1 MNENMEKKKK
11 GESRIKLLCR
21 LFVSFAKI
29 GVMTFGGGLAML
41 PMLERELVEGRKWV
55 THEEIL
61 DYYAVGQCTPGIIA
75 VNTATF
81 VGYKQSKVLG
91 AISATLGM
99 VFPSLVIISVIAA
112 VLSNFADIPA
122 VQHAFAGIRIAV
134 CALITVAV
142 IKLAKSNVRSLV
154 QILIA
159 VAAFVVIAVFGA
171 SPVVVVV
178 GSAVTGLVLGG
189 FGLIGKKKNK
199 EEKK

>member
-1 MNENMEKKKK
+1 MKGNKK
-11 GESRIKLLCR
+11 ESSRMKLLCK
-21 LFVSFAKI
+21 LFISFAKI

-41 PMLERELVEGRKWV
+41 PMLERELVENRKWV
-55 THEEIL
+55 TNEEIL

-91 AISATLGM
+91 AVFATLGM
-99 VFPSLVIISVIAA
+99 IFPSLIIVAVIAA

-134 CALITVAV
+134 CALITAAV
-142 IKLAKSNVRSLV
+142 VKLAKSNVRSLA

-171 SPVVVVV
+171 SPVVVVI
-178 GSAVTGLVLGG
+178 GSAVAGLVLGK
-189 FGLIGKKKNK
+189 FGVIDKKNK

>member
-1 MNENMEKKKK
+1 MKENKKK
-11 GESRIKLLCR
+11 ESRFRLLCS
-21 LFVSFAKI
+21 LFISFAKI

-41 PMLERELVEGRKWV
+41 PMLERELVENRKWV
-55 THEEIL
+55 TNEEIL

-91 AISATLGM
+91 AVFATLGM
-99 VFPSLVIISVIAA
+99 VFPSLVIIAVIAA

-134 CALITVAV
+134 CALITAAV
-142 IKLAKSNVRSLV
+142 VKLAKSNVRNLA

-171 SPVVVVV
+171 SPVVVVI
-178 GSAVTGLVLGG
+178 GSAVAGLVLGK
-189 FGLIGKKKNK
+189 FGVIDKKNK

>member
-1 MNENMEKKKK
+1 MEQNNKK
-11 GESRIKLLCR
+11 ESRGRLLAQ

-41 PMLERELVEGRKWV
+41 PMLERELVESKKWV
-55 THEEIL
+55 TTQEIL

-81 VGYKQSKVLG
+81 VGYKKSKVLG
-91 AISATLGM
+91 SVVATLGM

-134 CALITVAV
+134 CALIASAV
-142 IKLAKSNVRSLV
+142 IKLAKSNVKNLT
-154 QILIA
+154 QIIIA
-159 VAAFVVIAVFGA
+159 VASFIIIAVFGA
-171 SPVVVVV
+171 SPVVVVIA
-178 GSAVTGLVLGG
+178 SAIAGLLLGK
-189 FGLIGKKKNK
+189 FGKK
-199 EEKK
+199 EAAEK

>member
-1 MNENMEKKKK
+1 MEQNNKK
-11 GESRIKLLCR
+11 ESRGKLLAQ

-41 PMLERELVEGRKWV
+41 PMLERELVESKKWV
-55 THEEIL
+55 TTQEIL

-81 VGYKQSKVLG
+81 VGYKKSKVLG
-91 AISATLGM
+91 SVVATLGM

-134 CALITVAV
+134 CALIASAV
-142 IKLAKSNVRSLV
+142 IKLAKSNVKNLT
-154 QILIA
+154 QIIIA
-159 VAAFVVIAVFGA
+159 VAAFIIIAVFGA
-171 SPVVVVV
+171 SPVVVVIA
-178 GSAVTGLVLGG
+178 SAIAGLLLGK
-189 FGLIGKKKNK
+189 FGKK
-199 EEKK
+199 EAAEK

>member
-1 MNENMEKKKK
+1 MKENKAET
-11 GESRIKLLCR
+11 GRAKLLAQ

-41 PMLERELVEGRKWV
+41 PMLERELVEDRKWV

-81 VGYKQSKVLG
+81 VGYKMSKVIG
-91 AISATLGM
+91 AAIATLGM
-99 VFPSLVIISVIAA
+99 VFPSLVIITVIAA
-112 VLSNFADIPA
+112 VLSNFADIPS

-134 CALITVAV
+134 CALIASAV
-142 IKLAKSNVRSLV
+142 IKLAKSNVKSIA
-154 QILIA
+154 QIIIA

-178 GSAVTGLVLGG
+178 GAAVAGLLLGR
-189 FGLIGKKKNK
+189 FGKKNK
-199 EEKK
+199 EGEQK

>member
-1 MNENMEKKKK
+1 MEQNQKK
-11 GESRIKLLCR
+11 ESRGKLLAQ

-41 PMLERELVEGRKWV
+41 PMLERELVESKKWV
-55 THEEIL
+55 TTEEIL

-75 VNTATF
+75 INTATF
-81 VGYKQSKVLG
+81 VGYKKSKVLG
-91 AISATLGM
+91 AVVATLGM

-134 CALITVAV
+134 CALIASAV
-142 IKLAKSNVRSLV
+142 IKLAKSNVKNLT

-159 VAAFVVIAVFGA
+159 VAAFIIIAVFGA

-178 GSAVTGLVLGG
+178 ASAIAGLLLGK
-189 FGLIGKKKNK
+189 FGKK
-199 EEKK
+199 EAAEK

>member
-1 MNENMEKKKK
+1 MEQNNKK
-11 GESRIKLLCR
+11 ESRGRLLAQ

-41 PMLERELVEGRKWV
+41 PMLERELVESKKWV
-55 THEEIL
+55 TTQEIL

-81 VGYKQSKVLG
+81 VGYKKSKVLG
-91 AISATLGM
+91 SVVATLGM

-134 CALITVAV
+134 CALIASAV
-142 IKLAKSNVRSLV
+142 IKLAKSNVKNLT
-154 QILIA
+154 QIIIA
-159 VAAFVVIAVFGA
+159 VAAFIIIAVFGA
-171 SPVVVVV
+171 SPVVVVIA
-178 GSAVTGLVLGG
+178 SAIAGLRLGK
-189 FGLIGKKKNK
+189 FGKK
-199 EEKK
+199 EAAEK

>member
-1 MNENMEKKKK
+1 MKENKKK
-11 GESRIKLLCR
+11 GGRFRLLCS

-29 GVMTFGGGLAML
+29 GAMTFGGGLAML
-41 PMLERELVEGRKWV
+41 PMLERELVENRKWV
-55 THEEIL
+55 TNEEIL

-81 VGYKQSKVLG
+81 VGYKQSKILG
-91 AISATLGM
+91 AVFATLGM

-134 CALITVAV
+134 CALITAAV
-142 IKLAKSNVRSLV
+142 VKLAKSNVKSLV
-154 QILIA
+154 QIIIA
-159 VAAFVVIAVFGA
+159 VAAFIVIAVFGA

-178 GSAVTGLVLGG
+178 GSAVAGLVLGK
-189 FGLIGKKKNK
+189 FGIFDKKNK

>member
-1 MNENMEKKKK
+1 MDNKK
-11 GESRIKLLCR
+11 ESRGKLLAQ

-41 PMLERELVEGRKWV
+41 PMLERELVENKKWV
-55 THEEIL
+55 TSQEIL

-81 VGYKQSKVLG
+81 VGYKKSRVLG
-91 AISATLGM
+91 AIIATLGM

-134 CALITVAV
+134 CALIASAV
-142 IKLAKSNVRSLV
+142 IKLAKSNVKNFK
-154 QILIA
+154 QIIIA
-159 VAAFVVIAVFGA
+159 VCAFIIIAVFGA

-178 GSAVTGLVLGG
+178 ASAVAGLLLGK
-189 FGLIGKKKNK
+189 FGKK
-199 EEKK
+199 EAAEK

>member
-1 MNENMEKKKK
+1 MKGNKK
-11 GESRIKLLCR
+11 ESSRMKLLCK
-21 LFVSFAKI
+21 LFISFAKI

-41 PMLERELVEGRKWV
+41 PMLERELVENRKWV
-55 THEEIL
+55 TNEEIL

-91 AISATLGM
+91 AVFATLGM
-99 VFPSLVIISVIAA
+99 IFPSLIIVAVIAA

-134 CALITVAV
+134 CALITAAV
-142 IKLAKSNVRSLV
+142 VKLAKSNVRNLA

-171 SPVVVVV
+171 SPVVVVI
-178 GSAVTGLVLGG
+178 GSAVAGLVLGK
-189 FGLIGKKKNK
+189 FGVIDKKNK

>member
-1 MNENMEKKKK
+1 MEQNNKR
-11 GESRIKLLCR
+11 ESRGRLLAQ

-41 PMLERELVEGRKWV
+41 PMLERELVESKKWV
-55 THEEIL
+55 TTQEIL

-81 VGYKQSKVLG
+81 VGYKKSKVLG
-91 AISATLGM
+91 SVVATLGM

-134 CALITVAV
+134 CALIASAV
-142 IKLAKSNVRSLV
+142 IKLAKSNVKNLT
-154 QILIA
+154 QIIIA
-159 VAAFVVIAVFGA
+159 VAAFIIIAVFGA
-171 SPVVVVV
+171 SPVVVVIA
-178 GSAVTGLVLGG
+178 SAIAGLLLGK
-189 FGLIGKKKNK
+189 FGKK
-199 EEKK
+199 EAAEK

>member
-1 MNENMEKKKK
+1 MKENKDK
-11 GESRIKLLCR
+11 GGRFGLLCR

-41 PMLERELVEGRKWV
+41 PMLERELVEHRKWV

-91 AISATLGM
+91 AVFATLGM
-99 VFPSLVIISVIAA
+99 VFPSVAIISVIAA

-134 CALITVAV
+134 CALITAAV
-142 IKLAKSNVRSLV
+142 VKLAKSNVKNLA

-178 GSAVTGLVLGG
+178 GAAVAGLVLGK
-189 FGLIGKKKNK
+189 FGLLGKKNK

>member
-1 MNENMEKKKK
+1 MEENKS
-11 GESRIKLLCR
+11 SRFRLLIS

-29 GVMTFGGGLAML
+29 GIMTFGGGLAML
-41 PMLERELVEGRKWV
+41 PMLERELVENKKWV
-55 THEEIL
+55 KTEEIL

-91 AISATLGM
+91 AIFSTAGI

-134 CALITVAV
+134 CALIASAV
-142 IKLAKSNVRSLV
+142 IKLAKSNVKSLV
-154 QILIA
+154 QIIIA
-159 VAAFVVIAVFGA
+159 VLAFVIIAVFGA
-171 SPVVVVV
+171 SPVVVVI
-178 GSAVTGLVLGG
+178 GSAVAGLVLGKA
-189 FGLIGKKKNK
+189 GLIGKKK
-199 EEKK
+199 EGEKK

>member
-1 MNENMEKKKK
+1 MEQNNKK
-11 GESRIKLLCR
+11 ESRGRLLAQ

-41 PMLERELVEGRKWV
+41 PMLERELVESKKWV
-55 THEEIL
+55 TTQEIL

-81 VGYKQSKVLG
+81 VGYKKSKVLG
-91 AISATLGM
+91 SVVATLGM

-134 CALITVAV
+134 CALIASAV
-142 IKLAKSNVRSLV
+142 IKLAKSNVKNLT
-154 QILIA
+154 QIIIA
-159 VAAFVVIAVFGA
+159 VAAFIIIAVFGA
-171 SPVVVVV
+171 SPVVVVIA
-178 GSAVTGLVLGG
+178 SAIAGLLLGK
-189 FGLIGKKKNK
+189 FGKK
-199 EEKK
+199 EAAEK

>member
-1 MNENMEKKKK
+1 MEQNNKR
-11 GESRIKLLCR
+11 ESRGKLLAQ

-41 PMLERELVEGRKWV
+41 PMLERELVESKKWV
-55 THEEIL
+55 TTQEIL

-81 VGYKQSKVLG
+81 VGYKKSKVLG
-91 AISATLGM
+91 SIVATLGM

-112 VLSNFADIPA
+112 VLSSFADIPA

-134 CALITVAV
+134 CALIASAV
-142 IKLAKSNVRSLV
+142 IKLAKSNVKNLK
-154 QILIA
+154 QIIIA
-159 VAAFVVIAVFGA
+159 VAAFIIIAVFGA

-178 GSAVTGLVLGG
+178 ASAIAGLLLGK
-189 FGLIGKKKNK
+189 FGKK
-199 EEKK
+199 EAAEK